1 MLRVGIDIARVA
13 LVRDSIDAH
22 GDRYLQR
29 VFTEREL
36 AECGR
41 PEPAPRRL
49 AALVAA
55 KEATFKAL
63 RVDDRPVAWTDVEVH
78 DAFSTRPRLSLEGA
92 AANLA
97 RDAGVDGLALS
108 LTRRKGTGVAAVVI
122 AHILCCL
129 PLER

>member
-1 MLRVGIDIARVA
+1 MLRVGVDIASVA
-13 LVRDSIDAH
+13 LVRAALDGH
-22 GDRYLQR
+22 GERYLRR

-36 AECGR
+36 TQCCR
-41 PEPAPRRL
+41 PGPEPRRL

-63 RVDDRPVAWTDVEVH
+63 RVDDHPVGWTDVEVL
-78 DAFSTRPRLSLEGA
+78 DAFSSRPRLSLRGG

-108 LTRRKGTGVAAVVI
+108 LTGRKGTSAAAVVI
-122 AHILCCL
+122 AQTF
-129 PLER
+129 R